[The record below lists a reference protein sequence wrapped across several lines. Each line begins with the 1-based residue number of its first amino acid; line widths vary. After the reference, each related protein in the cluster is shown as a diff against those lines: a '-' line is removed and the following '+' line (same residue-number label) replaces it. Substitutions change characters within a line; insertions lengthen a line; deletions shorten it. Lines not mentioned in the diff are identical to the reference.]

1 MHSIFYVTP
10 RVLLSRSRTAR
21 RTSAT
26 PPTPYSNPQTPIS
39 SKTASESASQAHT
52 RPAALSRPAATRA
65 RRAATGSN
73 DPSNSQP
80 AKKVKQKGPQGADE
94 PKTGD
99 QGGKSAKRPSD
110 DTDSAKPPAKKGKKA
125 SDSAA
130 PAKSPAKK
138 GKNGSDKATSANP
151 PAKKDKKVSDDAI
164 ATKPPAKAKKG
175 SDSTAPVKPPA
186 KIGKCCLL
194 NSKGGEFAH
203 RDNPVRPMRNQN
215 SHSDADEDYD
225 GPGYMG
231 TDDEEVEETAAMS
244 SPPKKSGRVTS
255 DVRGLQSLLLY
266 LIALSPD
273 SRQDRG
279 RGRTRAASCKGRLVH
294 HYGLHLLHVC

>member
-1 MHSIFYVTP
+1 MRSIFYVTP

-52 RPAALSRPAATRA
+52 RPAALSWPAATRA

-125 SDSAA
+125 
-130 PAKSPAKK
+130 K
-138 GKNGSDKATSANP
+138 GNNSGSSATSTSSSSTTPDLTLANP
-151 PAKKDKKVSDDAI
+151 P
-164 ATKPPAKAKKG
+164 
-175 SDSTAPVKPPA
+175 TAN
-186 KIGKCCLL
+186 
-194 NSKGGEFAH
+194 NSLGLDIECVWLH
-203 RDNPVRPMRNQN
+203 HVR
-215 SHSDADEDYD
+215 
-225 GPGYMG
+225 
-231 TDDEEVEETAAMS
+231 V
-244 SPPKKSGRVTS
+244 
-255 DVRGLQSLLLY
+255 
-266 LIALSPD
+266 
-273 SRQDRG
+273 
-279 RGRTRAASCKGRLVH
+279 
-294 HYGLHLLHVC
+294 